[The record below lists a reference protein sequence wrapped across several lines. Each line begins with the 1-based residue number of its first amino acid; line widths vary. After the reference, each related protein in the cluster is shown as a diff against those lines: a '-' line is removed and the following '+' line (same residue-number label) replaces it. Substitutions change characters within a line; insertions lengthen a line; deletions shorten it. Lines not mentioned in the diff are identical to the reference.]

1 MSYFEKLKDKDAEKL
16 KILLK
21 EFKTWLSINCKIE
34 NNDVFKY
41 GINAELEDK
50 IIYYFGKKKVTF
62 LAESKGKRTTFTK
75 VMDYATAVNKIKPL
89 LFKVFIRLKGFKSAN
104 LDNRLRTF
112 SFAITKNK
120 NVFPNAYKYVLDLK
134 TGKFIFLLN
143 PKYAETYGQL
153 MKEYFKNKF
162 KEFANEELEYV
173 YNGRLDS
180 MVIFKNKDIVI
191 MNTPYSKKIISIHKN
206 IKAQNIRNVYREIIE
221 NKKSIVDIGIHLK
234 DAVYMRTEEKYYFF
248 FKDKIYKK
256 STKEL
261 SNVRVF
267 KNGIN
272 FDYYDGTNCFYDFKK
287 EKEFYDFSNKNVF
300 VGKTDMSKNNI
311 TLLNNDV
318 LYLVKNNAKVKDKI
332 EVIYEFEYD
341 SINKKVAI
349 LALYENDCIDG
360 LYFYKIYN
368 EIFLLSSDFLTKN
381 NPKELHKIDREILL
395 EENNNNLMFV
405 NL

>member
-1 MSYFEKLKDKDAEKL
+1 MSYFNKLKDKDAEKL

-21 EFKTWLSINCKIE
+21 EFRTWLSVNCKIE

-41 GINAELEDK
+41 GINAEFEDK
-50 IIYYFGKKKVTF
+50 IIYYFGKKKVIF
-62 LAESKGKRTTFTK
+62 LAESKSKRTTFTK

-311 TLLNNDV
+311 ALLNNDV

-349 LALYENDCIDG
+349 LALYENDCIDS
-360 LYFYKIYN
+360 LYFYKIYD
-368 EIFLLSSDFLTKN
+368 EIFLLSSEFLTKN
-381 NPKELHKIDREILL
+381 NPKELHKIDKEILL

>member
-21 EFKTWLSINCKIE
+21 EFRTWLSINCKIE
-34 NNDVFKY
+34 NSDVFKY
-41 GINAELEDK
+41 GINTEFEDK

-62 LAESKGKRTTFTK
+62 LAESKSKRTTFTK
-75 VMDYATAVNKIKPL
+75 VMDYGTAVNKIKPL

-153 MKEYFKNKF
+153 MKECFKNKF

-191 MNTPYSKKIISIHKN
+191 INAPYSKKIISIHKN

-311 TLLNNDV
+311 ALMNNDV
-318 LYLVKNNAKVKDKI
+318 LYLIKNNAKVKDKV

-360 LYFYKIYN
+360 LYFYKIYD
-368 EIFLLSSDFLTKN
+368 EIFLLSSEFLTKN
-381 NPKELHKIDREILL
+381 NPKELHKINKEILL